1 MAPDV
6 IIIGSGMGGAT
17 LAAALAPS
25 GRRIVILE
33 RGERLQD
40 CPQARDPV
48 AVFGTG
54 HFRPDETWL
63 DAQGGSF
70 SPNNYYHPGGN
81 SKFYGAVLMRY
92 RAEDF
97 SPRRHMGG
105 TTPGWPLTYD
115 EIEPDYQ
122 AAEDMYQVR
131 GALGEDP
138 TEPRHSGTYRFPAV
152 PHEPAM
158 IELCRR
164 LAAQGL
170 HPGALP
176 LGVDIEA
183 WLKGGAVTFDGFP
196 NTRGGKMDA
205 ETVALT
211 AALKHPNVTLV
222 TGARVTRLAS
232 DGDRIASVDYVQA
245 GQTLTLQ
252 APLICLCAGAVKS
265 AALLLA
271 SANAANPTG
280 LANRSDQVGRNFMN
294 HNITAVLGVS
304 PFRRNDS
311 VYEKTIQMNDWYLTG
326 GPDGAPLGNVQMLGR
341 ITGPIMAAETG
352 MPLPLAR
359 WIADHSVHL
368 MTMSED
374 LPNPESRVMLRDGQI
389 VLKWERSNWQA
400 HLALNQRLKG
410 ALRRAGWP
418 LVLTKT
424 FEKRTPSHQCGT
436 ARMGADP
443 ATSVVDPH
451 CRSHDHRNL
460 FIVDASV
467 LPTSGA
473 ANPSLTI
480 AALALR
486 SARHIV
492 QTGFAG

>member
-1 MAPDV
+1 MTTPDIV
-6 IIIGSGMGGAT
+6 IIGSGMGGAT

-40 CPQARDPV
+40 CPEARDPV

-63 DAQGGSF
+63 DADGGSF
-70 SPNNYYHPGGN
+70 APNNYYHPGGN

-97 SPRRHMGG
+97 SPLRHMGG
-105 TTPGWPLTYD
+105 TAPGWPITY
-115 EIEPDYQ
+115 EAFEPDYQ
-122 AAEDMYQVR
+122 AAEEMYQVR

-138 TEPRHSGTYRFPAV
+138 TEPHHSRPYPFPPV
-152 PHEPAM
+152 PHEPDM
-158 IELCRR
+158 VDLCNR
-164 LAAQGL
+164 LRAQGL

-176 LGVDIEA
+176 LGVDIDL
-183 WLKGGAVTFDGFP
+183 WLKGGAITFDGFP

-205 ETVALT
+205 ETIGLAQALQ
-211 AALKHPNVTLV
+211 HPNVTLM
-222 TGARVTRLAS
+222 TGARVTRLIA
-232 DGDRIASVDYVQA
+232 DGARIAAVEYERD
-245 GQTLTLQ
+245 GQTQRLS

-271 SANAANPTG
+271 SADAANPKG

-294 HNITAVLGVS
+294 HNITAVLGLS
-304 PFRRNDS
+304 PFRRNRS

-326 GPDGAPLGNVQMLGR
+326 GPNGEPLGNVQMLGR

-352 MPLPLAR
+352 MPLPLAH
-359 WIADHSVHL
+359 WVADHSVHL

-389 VLKWERSNWQA
+389 VLKWERSNWAA
-400 HLALNQRLKG
+400 HAALNAKLK
-410 ALRRAGWP
+410 AVLKKAGWP
-418 LVLTKT
+418 VVLTKT

-436 ARMGADP
+436 ARMGHDP
-443 ATSVVDPH
+443 ASSVVNPQ
-451 CRSHDHRNL
+451 CRAHDLENL
-460 FIVDASV
+460 FVCDASV

-473 ANPSLTI
+473 ANPSLTV
-480 AALALR
+480 AAIALR
-486 SARHIV
+486 TARHIL
-492 QTGFAG
+492 QGAAA

>member
-1 MAPDV
+1 MTPDV
-6 IIIGSGMGGAT
+6 VIIGSGMGGAT

-40 CPQARDPV
+40 CPQARDGR
-48 AVFGTG
+48 AVFTG
-54 HFRPDETWL
+54 HFRPDEEWL
-63 DAQGGSF
+63 DAAGGRF

-97 SPRRHMGG
+97 APLRHIGG
-105 TTPGWPLTYD
+105 STPGWPMSYD
-115 EIEPDYQ
+115 EIEPFYQ
-122 AAEDMYQVR
+122 AAEQLYQVR
-131 GALGEDP
+131 GTLGDDP
-138 TEPRHSGTYRFPAV
+138 TEPRHSGAYAFPPV
-152 PHEPAM
+152 PHEPD
-158 IELCRR
+158 IIDLCRR

-176 LGVDIEA
+176 LGVDIDQ

-205 ETVALT
+205 ETVGLA
-211 AALKHPNVTLV
+211 AALQHPNVTLI
-222 TGARVTRLAS
+222 TGARVTRLMA
-232 DGDRIASVDYVQA
+232 DGRQIAAVEYQKDGRA
-245 GQTLTLQ
+245 QTISAQ
-252 APLICLCAGAVKS
+252 RVCLCAGAVKS

-271 SANAANPTG
+271 SACADHPDG

-294 HNITAVLGVS
+294 HNISAVIALS
-304 PFRRNDS
+304 PFRRNRS
-311 VYEKTIQMNDWYLTG
+311 VYQKTIQMNDWYLTG
-326 GPDGAPLGNVQMLGR
+326 GPNGEPLGNVQMLGR
-341 ITGPIMAAETG
+341 ITGDIMAAETG
-352 MPLPLAR
+352 MPERLAR
-359 WIADHSVHL
+359 WVADHSMHL

-374 LPNPESRVMLRDGQI
+374 LPNSESRVMLRGGEI
-389 VLKWERSNWQA
+389 MLKWERSNWAA
-400 HLALNQRLKG
+400 HLALNAKLK
-410 ALRRAGWP
+410 ACLRRAGWP
-418 LVLTKT
+418 VVLTKT

-443 ATSVVDPH
+443 ATSVVDRF
-451 CRSHDHRNL
+451 CRAHDHDNL

-467 LPTSGA
+467 LPTSAA

-486 SARHIV
+486 AGRHI
-492 QTGFAG
+492 TDTEFAA